1 MTTKRSF
8 RLISIIFSSLA
19 ISACTHQAWYE
30 GVKEGARNN
39 CRSQPT
45 SEVDAC
51 MEKLNT
57 KTYEEYEKERSD
69 RK

>member
-1 MTTKRSF
+1 MTTQRSF
-8 RLISIIFSSLA
+8 RLIPIILYSLA
-19 ISACTHQAWYE
+19 FSACTHQAWYE

-39 CRSQPT
+39 CRSQPPG
-45 SEVDAC
+45 EVDAC